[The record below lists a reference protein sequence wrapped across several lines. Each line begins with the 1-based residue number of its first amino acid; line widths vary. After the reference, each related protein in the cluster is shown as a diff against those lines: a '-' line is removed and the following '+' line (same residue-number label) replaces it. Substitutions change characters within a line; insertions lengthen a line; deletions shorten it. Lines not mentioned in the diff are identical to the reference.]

1 MIITPIAAAKLIA
14 NKTASTITLE
24 YQHKKEL
31 TDKQISQLIRD
42 IKSNLLQH
50 KDTTIIILKE

>member
-1 MIITPIAAAKLIA
+1 VIITPIAAAKLIA

-50 KDTTIIILKE
+50 KNTTIVILK

>member
-1 MIITPIAAAKLIA
+1 MIITPSAAAKLIA

>member
-1 MIITPIAAAKLIA
+1 MIITPINAAKLIA
-14 NKTASTITLE
+14 NKKAATITLE